1 MGASQLSKWALVAIG
16 LFVLA
21 VGLLISSLRA
31 QPQPSNSSACQNPTL
46 TVGPEEDPSLQQLI
60 DRAAPGTIMRLK
72 PGTYNVHLQITRS
85 LTLCGDGPQQTILK
99 GVQENPYLPIPVIKI
114 FNATGAIEVTL
125 EGLLVTKGQ
134 AGRDGGGIV
143 SGGQARVTLKNVKVS
158 AHESFGIANDSK
170 GQLTLQDV
178 EISDNGSSGLFVA
191 GEEPKVVLQRV
202 LIAHNGAKSS
212 LCDGLHG
219 ILTINPDTKVDKA
232 SYSLEDVK
240 FVGNKCDGLHIE
252 DIAQVTGQRL
262 QMLDNGGGIWLEGAI
277 TASLTD
283 VEVGNN
289 HIWGISLFEGVAGLK
304 QGTQGI
310 EVTYASPQLILQR
323 AKIFNNQFNGLSVS
337 NSAVAKLQGV
347 TVEGNGTHPA
357 CRTNDHIICNGVEM
371 NKGAQV
377 TIQDSTI
384 RENMVWGVAAY
395 LKKCG
400 YSSDDFTGKVV
411 LEGHNIIAGN
421 NKAGKQ
427 QGEVCLP

>member
-1 MGASQLSKWALVAIG
+1 MSALQTAKWMLLALSIAISIG
-16 LFVLA
+16 LVRI
-21 VGLLISSLRA
+21 GNDWPTIY
-31 QPQPSNSSACQNPTL
+31 NDCQNPTL

-60 DRAAPGTIMRLK
+60 DRATPRTIMHLK
-72 PGTYNVHLQITRS
+72 PSTYNVHLQITRS

-99 GVQENPYLPIPVIKI
+99 GVVDQENPLLPIPVIKI

-158 AHESFGIANDSK
+158 AHESFGIGNDSK

-252 DIAQVTGQRL
+252 HIAQVTGQRL
-262 QMLDNGGGIWLEGAI
+262 QMLDNGGGIWLEGAVV
-277 TASLTD
+277 ASLTD

-289 HIWGISLFEGVAGLK
+289 HVWGISLFEGVAGLK

-310 EVTYASPQLILQR
+310 EVTYASPQLILQQ

-357 CRTNDHIICNGVEM
+357 CKTNVRAVCNGVEVS
-371 NKGAQV
+371 KGAQV

-400 YSSDDFTGKVV
+400 YSIDDFTGRVV
-411 LEGHNIIAGN
+411 LEGHNIIEGN